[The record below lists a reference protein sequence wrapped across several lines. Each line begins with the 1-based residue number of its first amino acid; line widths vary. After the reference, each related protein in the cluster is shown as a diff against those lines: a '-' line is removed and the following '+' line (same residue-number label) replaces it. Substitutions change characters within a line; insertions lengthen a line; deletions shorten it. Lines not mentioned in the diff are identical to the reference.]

1 MSRLSDEKTTPF
13 TALAVAAHP
22 DDIEFLLAGTLLRL
36 KEAGARIHMWNLA
49 NGSCGTQVH
58 DYEDIVRIRA
68 REARESSRIAGA
80 IYHPALVDDIAV
92 FYEPDLLAGVA
103 AVIRDIQPNLILT
116 QPPNDYMED
125 HQNTCRL
132 VVTSA
137 FCRGMPNFPT
147 DPPRDPWPGH
157 TAIYHCMPHG
167 LRDGLGRLQRSEQY
181 VDISPVIDVKREM
194 LSQHRSQKD
203 WLDKS
208 QGIGSYLT
216 EMEHLC
222 LEIGRMSRKFK
233 YAEGWRRHLH
243 LGLSPE
249 DYDPLAEMLG
259 DACWVDPEYEAFV
272 G

>member
-1 MSRLSDEKTTPF
+1 MSEGTAEKPTQI
-13 TALAVAAHP
+13 TALAVGAHP

-36 KEAGARIHMWNLA
+36 KEVGARIHMWNLA
-49 NGSCGTQVH
+49 NGSGGTLVY

-68 REARESSRIAGA
+68 SEARESSRIARA
-80 IYHPALVDDIAV
+80 VYHPALVDDLAI
-92 FYEPDLLAGVA
+92 FYEPDMLARVT
-103 AVIRDIQPNLILT
+103 AVIREIKPNLILT
-116 QPPNDYMED
+116 QSPNDYMED

-132 VVTSA
+132 VVSGT
-137 FCRGMPNFPT
+137 FCRGIPNFST
-147 DPPRDPWPGH
+147 DPPRNPWLGH

-167 LRDGLGRLQRSEQY
+167 LRDGLRRLQRSGHY
-181 VDISPVIDVKREM
+181 VDISPVMDIKREM

-208 QGIGSYLT
+208 QGIGSYLA
-216 EMEHLC
+216 EMEDLC
-222 LEIGRMSRKFK
+222 LEIGRMSKKFK

-243 LGLSPE
+243 LGFSPE
-249 DYDPLAEMLG
+249 DYDPLVDMLG